1 MVTLNDIAAKL
12 GISKSTVSKGL
23 NNASDVSGELRQKI
37 LETAAELGYSSR
49 RGSKKVCILIENMGY
64 QDPNQF
70 GYDFVVGFQEM
81 ARSEGLAVDVVPLT
95 EEYQRG
101 VTYQQFMSNGGW
113 RGAFVLGFSLLDPW
127 MEEFRTAPIPT
138 VLYDNCIKE
147 NPCMA
152 SVSCNNAGG
161 LSAAGRHLYSLG
173 HRRIG
178 LLCGPLESYVLKER
192 YSAYCGALEECGLP
206 VDEEL
211 IGMGYYVAESTRKY
225 LPKLIEKG
233 ATAILCSDDSRA
245 VAAYTECYDRR
256 LNIPKDVSIA
266 GFDDQPIAAYMTPP
280 LTTVRQDRIA
290 LGKCGYYALS
300 CLLNGVAIDS
310 IHLRAPLVVRG
321 STGPARGQDAAPPT
335 PSKEGPPDANGI

>member
-1 MVTLNDIAAKL
+1 M
-12 GISKSTVSKGL
+12 
-23 NNASDVSGELRQKI
+23 
-37 LETAAELGYSSR
+37 
-49 RGSKKVCILIENMGY
+49 
-64 QDPNQF
+64 
-70 GYDFVVGFQEM
+70 
-81 ARSEGLAVDVVPLT
+81 
-95 EEYQRG
+95 
-101 VTYQQFMSNGGW
+101 
-113 RGAFVLGFSLLDPW
+113 
-127 MEEFRTAPIPT
+127 
-138 VLYDNCIKE
+138 
-147 NPCMA
+147 
-152 SVSCNNAGG
+152 
-161 LSAAGRHLYSLG
+161 
-173 HRRIG
+173 
-178 LLCGPLESYVLKER
+178 LKER